1 MIQDVPFNSY
11 EVFKIQANCP
21 KSIHGTKDKNGFNV
35 KSNYD
40 LTMNREQLLRC
51 VNTEIILSP
60 LLYI

>member
-40 LTMNREQLLRC
+40 LTMNREQL
-51 VNTEIILSP
+51 
-60 LLYI
+60 